1 MNELTNSDL
10 VFLMHIVE
18 GIANGLDALDTPC
31 AYEDFGDAYNAAI
44 TLKRKLFDELER
56 RNKEE
61 N

>member
-18 GIANGLDALDTPC
+18 GIANGLDALDAPC
-31 AYEDFGDAYNAAI
+31 PYYNAAI
-44 TLKRKLFDELER
+44 ALKRKLFDELER
-56 RNKEE
+56 RNNEE